1 MFDLLRDEDLA
12 LPQPV
17 LVGGRP
23 NGNGKAVT
31 LRFPRP
37 PAQKAKAPARPLRVV
52 VFTTSY
58 PRHADDFAGRF
69 VSDAVARLRERGV
82 EVEVVAPGAY
92 RTFGLSYDGG
102 GLIRALKR
110 RPWIAPFL
118 AVSMVRA
125 LRRAAASADLVHAH
139 WLAGGVVA
147 AMAGKPFVVTLHGT
161 ISGGLLDDF
170 RLCRRAPRLVG
181 FVLRRAR
188 VVICV
193 SEALA
198 EAVRSV
204 GARHV
209 VFVPNGIEFPVET
222 GAEDESLEVFYTG
235 RLSPE
240 KGVAQ
245 LAAATRGLNLVVC
258 GDGPLRPL
266 VPQTLGFVSREEL
279 ARRFARAA
287 VVVCP
292 SLSEGFGVVCGE
304 AMAHGKPV
312 VASAVGGLANLVV
325 DGETGLLVPPGDT
338 AALRDAIERLL
349 ADRELRLRLGRAAR
363 ERIAAHYSWERVT
376 ARTLAAY
383 ARATRPERRERR
395 TAAATAA

>member
-1 MFDLLRDEDLA
+1 V
-12 LPQPV
+12 Q
-17 LVGGRP
+17 
-23 NGNGKAVT
+23 
-31 LRFPRP
+31 
-37 PAQKAKAPARPLRVV
+37 ARPLRARRHTAFPHPPAPAAPSKPLRVA

-82 EVEVVAPGAY
+82 EVEVVAPGTY
-92 RTFGLSYDGG
+92 REFGLRYDGG
-102 GLIRALKR
+102 GIVRALKR
-110 RPWIAPFL
+110 RPWLIPLL

-125 LRRAAASADLVHAH
+125 LRRAAKDADLVHAH

-147 AMAGKPFVVTLHGT
+147 ALSGKPFVVTLHGT

-170 RLCRRAPRLVG
+170 KLCRRAPWLVRA
-181 FVLRRAR
+181 VLRRAR

-198 EAVRSV
+198 EAARTA
-204 GARHV
+204 GARDV
-209 VFVPNGIEFPVET
+209 VFVPNGIELPPLRGLEE
-222 GAEDESLEVFYTG
+222 AEPLEVFYTG

-240 KGVAQ
+240 KGIVQ
-245 LAAATRGLNLVVC
+245 LAEATQGLNLVVC

-266 VPQTLGFVSREEL
+266 VPQALGFVSREEL
-279 ARRFARAA
+279 ARRFASAA

-312 VASAVGGLANLVV
+312 VASAVGGLANLVI
-325 DGETGLLVPPGDT
+325 DEETGLLVPPGDI
-338 AALRDAIERLL
+338 AALRAAIDRLL
-349 ADRELRLRLGRAAR
+349 ADREARLRMGRAAR
-363 ERIAAHYSWERVT
+363 ERIAANYSWERVT

-395 TAAATAA
+395 TAAALAA

>member
-1 MFDLLRDEDLA
+1 VRALRSRT
-12 LPQPV
+12 
-17 LVGGRP
+17 RP
-23 NGNGKAVT
+23 IRAQASP
-31 LRFPRP
+31 LRARRHAAFPHP
-37 PAQKAKAPARPLRVV
+37 PAPSPPARQAQAPAKPLRVA

-58 PRHADDFAGRF
+58 PRDADDFAGRF
-69 VSDAVARLRERGV
+69 VSDAVARLRGRGV
-82 EVEVVAPGAY
+82 ELEVVAPGTY
-92 RTFGLSYDGG
+92 REFGLRYDGG
-102 GLIRALKR
+102 GIVRALKR
-110 RPWIAPFL
+110 RPWLIPLL

-125 LRRAAASADLVHAH
+125 LRRAAKDADLVHAH

-147 AMAGKPFVVTLHGT
+147 ALSGKPFVVTLHGT

-170 RLCRRAPRLVG
+170 KLCARAPWLVRM
-181 FVLRRAR
+181 VLRRAR

-198 EAVRSV
+198 EAARKT
-204 GARHV
+204 GARDV
-209 VFVPNGIEFPVET
+209 VFVPNGIEYPSEA
-222 GAEDESLEVFYTG
+222 GPEAEPLEVFYTG

-240 KGVAQ
+240 KGIAQ
-245 LAAATRGLNLVVC
+245 LAEATKGLNLVVC

-266 VPQTLGFVSREEL
+266 VPQSLGFVSREEL

-312 VASAVGGLANLVV
+312 VASAVGGLANLVI
-325 DGETGLLVPPGDT
+325 DEETGLLVPPGDT
-338 AALRDAIERLL
+338 AALRAAIDRLL
-349 ADRELRLRLGRAAR
+349 ADSEARHRMGRAAR
-363 ERIAAHYSWERVT
+363 ERIAANYSWERVT

-395 TAAATAA
+395 TAATLPA

>member
-1 MFDLLRDEDLA
+1 MRALRSRT
-12 LPQPV
+12 
-17 LVGGRP
+17 RP
-23 NGNGKAVT
+23 TRV
-31 LRFPRP
+31 
-37 PAQKAKAPARPLRVV
+37 QARPLRARRHAAFPHARKAQAPAKPLRVA

-58 PRHADDFAGRF
+58 PRHDDDFAGRF
-69 VSDAVARLRERGV
+69 VSDAVTRLRERGV
-82 EVEVVAPGAY
+82 EVEVVAPGTY
-92 RTFGLSYDGG
+92 REFGLRYDGG
-102 GLIRALKR
+102 GIVRALKR
-110 RPWIAPFL
+110 RPWLIPLL

-125 LRRAAASADLVHAH
+125 LRRAAKDADLVHAH

-147 AMAGKPFVVTLHGT
+147 ALSGKPFVVTLHGT

-170 RLCRRAPRLVG
+170 KLCARAPWLVRM
-181 FVLRRAR
+181 VLRRAR

-198 EAVRSV
+198 EAARKT
-204 GARHV
+204 GARDV
-209 VFVPNGIEFPVET
+209 VFVPNGIEYP
-222 GAEDESLEVFYTG
+222 AEAGLEAEPLEVFYTG

-240 KGVAQ
+240 KGIAQ
-245 LAAATRGLNLVVC
+245 LAEATKGLNLVVC

-266 VPQTLGFVSREEL
+266 VPQALGFVSREEL

-312 VASAVGGLANLVV
+312 VASAVGGLANLVI
-325 DGETGLLVPPGDT
+325 DEETGLLVPPGDT
-338 AALRDAIERLL
+338 AALRAAIDRLL
-349 ADRELRLRLGRAAR
+349 ADSQARLRMGGAAR
-363 ERIAAHYSWERVT
+363 ERIAASYSWERVT

-395 TAAATAA
+395 TAAALAA